1 MYQSK
6 CIKELQLIQDIE
18 NKNKKQNELVAA
30 HLTEVND
37 LHSKISPNDA
47 IVDMQKSQITERDN
61 NIQSLSH
68 EIVNLK
74 ENFESEKRL
83 KENAYIKRAE
93 LEDYGKELKY

>member
-1 MYQSK
+1 
-6 CIKELQLIQDIE
+6 
-18 NKNKKQNELVAA
+18 
-30 HLTEVND
+30 
-37 LHSKISPNDA
+37 
-47 IVDMQKSQITERDN
+47 MQKSQITERDN